1 MKQEI
6 CDCGLC
12 DIIGC
17 NEPGGIGIVLWD
29 AFVIL
34 SSGAAVIVGIPLL
47 FLPLI
52 MMFY

>member
-1 MKQEI
+1 MKQEK

-34 SSGAAVIVGIPLL
+34 SLGAAVIVGTPLL
-47 FLPLI
+47 FLLLI
-52 MMFY
+52 VMFY